1 MADKAEAEASS
12 VEIADAGPLIVASV
26 RLPGCSPERALLA
39 FTDPAILVRWWR
51 GELAADL
58 VPGGEYSVAFPA
70 VPARLTGEVLS
81 YEPGESLEFSW
92 AWEGEV
98 EPPSTVRVT
107 AVEDRADG
115 GVVLTIVHGPHE
127 DDEPGRTAHQ
137 LHWEGW
143 EHFLPR
149 LPSAVSGS

>member
-1 MADKAEAEASS
+1 MTDETDAKPGTIDIS
-12 VEIADAGPLIVASV
+12 DAGPMIVATV
-26 RLPGCSPERALLA
+26 HVPGCSPDQALAA
-39 FTDPAILVRWWR
+39 FTDPAVLKRWWR
-51 GELAADL
+51 GELTADL
-58 VPGGEYSVAFPA
+58 ALGGEYIVGFPT

-107 AVEDRADG
+107 VQEDRADG

-127 DDEPGRTAHQ
+127 DDEPGRTAHR

-149 LPSAVSGS
+149 LPAAVAS

>member
-1 MADKAEAEASS
+1 MADKAEAPASS
-12 VEIADAGPLIVASV
+12 VEIADAGPLIMATV

-39 FTDPAILVRWWR
+39 FTDPAVLVRWWR

-81 YEPGESLEFSW
+81 YVPGESLEFSW
-92 AWEGEV
+92 AWEGEE
-98 EPPSTVRVT
+98 EPPSTVRIT
-107 AVEDRADG
+107 AQSDSSDG
-115 GVVLTIVHGPHE
+115 AAVLTIAHGPHE
-127 DDEPGRTAHQ
+127 DNEPGRTAHQ

-143 EHFLPR
+143 EYFLPG
-149 LPSAVSGS
+149 LPAAVAS